1 MNNKQTTNRTIK
13 SKTEPFKPDET
24 ERYYSANRFFTELF
38 GTKTYKLSFDA
49 GFGCPNRDGKIST
62 GGCIFCSEGGS
73 GDFATPITPDN
84 INDAF
89 EQAKKRVSAKIATDS
104 FIAYF
109 QSYTNT
115 YAKTEVLERLYS
127 SVIGRKDVKAL
138 SIATRPDCI
147 EDAVYG
153 LIARLSEIKPVF
165 VELGLQTSNP
175 KTAKFINRG
184 YDLSVYDE
192 AVQRLK
198 EVGANVI
205 THVII
210 GLPGENKS
218 DVLNTVKH
226 VTDAR
231 SDGIKLQLLHVLKNT
246 KLCDLYENFPFH
258 VLTEEEY
265 ADVLCDCV
273 SILPTNMIIHR
284 LTGDAPKKLLV
295 EPKWSADKKAVLNLI
310 TKTFNERNVLQG
322 SNI

>member
-1 MNNKQTTNRTIK
+1 MKESHQKTT
-13 SKTEPFKPDET
+13 TEITKFVPSPDK
-24 ERYYSANRFFTELF
+24 RYFSANEYFTRLF
-38 GTKTYKLSFDA
+38 GCKTYKLSFDA

-73 GDFATPITPDN
+73 GDFATPI
-84 INDAF
+84 NDRNAEEAF
-89 EQAKKRVSAKIATDS
+89 ALAKKRVSAKITADS

-115 YAKTEVLERLYS
+115 YAKTEVLDKLYS
-127 SVIGRKDVKAL
+127 SVIERSDVKAL

-147 EDAVYG
+147 ESAVYG

-184 YDLSVYDE
+184 YELPVYDE
-192 AVQRLK
+192 AVKRLK

-210 GLPGENKS
+210 GLPGENKD
-218 DVLNTVKH
+218 DVLETIDH
-226 VTDAR
+226 VAGVR

-246 KLCDLYENFPFH
+246 KLCDIYENSPFH
-258 VLTEEEY
+258 ILTRNEY
-265 ADVLCDCV
+265 VDLLCDCV
-273 SILPTNMIIHR
+273 NALPPHMVIHR

-322 SNI
+322 SKYR